1 MERADCEGRAARIEG
16 WRQGRFFVNIEPAAN
31 PLLMRKAGN
40 LSLSNMPTNW

>member
-1 MERADCEGRAARIEG
+1 METRGLRRSG
-16 WRQGRFFVNIEPAAN
+16 GPNRGVRQGRFFVNIEPAAN